1 MDSTWSVGPFVIQE
15 KWGLY
20 AASAAISYVML
31 RTFVKKKKLDAHVFD
46 VLWNGFFIFLIV
58 WKISYALFHPLHTFQ
73 HPLSLLYFSGG
84 DKGVILG
91 IIAATAYFAWK
102 SSRSSFLFAYYI
114 EMTLFTV
121 LIAFGS
127 YRLFVW
133 LFYSFNDFKLLLTA
147 LLPFAILYYLLKSKD
162 RAASL
167 FLFSLAEIGIFF
179 KKNNGF
185 MFAWELVFHSA
196 AALICLFLLAIQS
209 KATIKKLIPIVLL
222 GSLILWAGYD
232 FFGADSVQLKQERA
246 EETGVLKGDRAPD
259 FTLASLTGEEVRL
272 SDFRGKRVI
281 LNFWAAWC
289 PPCRAEMPHMQKYYE
304 DFHEDDNVVIVGVNV
319 TATERHP
326 DIVRSFV
333 NENGITFPILLDE
346 KREVTSEY
354 EVVAYPTSF
363 FIDEWGTIQSKIIG
377 PMDREQMQKHV
388 RNMNR

>member
-1 MDSTWSVGPFVIQE
+1 M
-15 KWGLY
+15 
-20 AASAAISYVML
+20 
-31 RTFVKKKKLDAHVFD
+31 
-46 VLWNGFFIFLIV
+46 
-58 WKISYALFHPLHTFQ
+58 
-73 HPLSLLYFSGG
+73 
-84 DKGVILG
+84 
-91 IIAATAYFAWK
+91 
-102 SSRSSFLFAYYI
+102 
-114 EMTLFTV
+114 
-121 LIAFGS
+121 
-127 YRLFVW
+127 
-133 LFYSFNDFKLLLTA
+133 
-147 LLPFAILYYLLKSKD
+147 
-162 RAASL
+162 
-167 FLFSLAEIGIFF
+167 
-179 KKNNGF
+179 KNNGL